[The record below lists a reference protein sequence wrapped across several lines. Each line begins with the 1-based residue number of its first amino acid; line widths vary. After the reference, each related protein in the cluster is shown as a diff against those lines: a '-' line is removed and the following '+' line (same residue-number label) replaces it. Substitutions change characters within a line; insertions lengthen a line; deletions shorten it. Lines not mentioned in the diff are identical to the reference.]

1 MKANLI
7 VVFLMPMYLF
17 SQEMV
22 GIYAI
27 SFSINQNLLQEYKV
41 QTGQNSSSNTSFSYR
56 SIPPLSDFL
65 HDSVRFALEKM
76 VAEVFSSEANCIYR
90 MNRKNEPI
98 STIGYSTNIRG
109 LPRNCLRTAVKLHD
123 KDTYVRVY
131 VRFYGY
137 SVSNPSI
144 FGFQKGF
151 VQPVVSIRIK
161 AYNVERKKIYNQ
173 KIRYSNFPQLKN
185 FQVSGFGN
193 QTSVTRQEILSSNMI
208 FSMLKET
215 ISAYKSKY
223 LSKL

>member
-1 MKANLI
+1 MKVKLLL
-7 VVFLMPMYLF
+7 VLLMPMSFF
-17 SQEMV
+17 SQEKV

-41 QTGQNSSSNTSFSYR
+41 QTGQNSSLNTSFSYR

-65 HDSVRFALEKM
+65 HDSVRLTLEKM
-76 VAEVFSSEANCIYR
+76 LAEVFSSEANCIFR
-90 MNRKNEPI
+90 MNSRNEPI
-98 STIGYSTNIRG
+98 STIGFTTNIRG
-109 LPRNCLRTAVKLHD
+109 LPRNCLRNAIKLYE
-123 KDTYVRVY
+123 KDTYARVY

-137 SVSNPSI
+137 SVSSPSI
-144 FGFQKGF
+144 FGFQKGYI
-151 VQPVVSIRIK
+151 QPVVSIRIK

-193 QTSVTRQEILSSNMI
+193 QTSVIRREILSSTMI

-215 ISAYKSKY
+215 ISAYKLKY
-223 LSKL
+223 INQ